1 MDWTLIGALGGVAI
15 LAVVVGYE
23 FSMIPRYSPEPA
35 KKHQAAPILIAA
47 RERPVVEASSN
58 DPAVG
63 FALQSSPPAVEYDLA
78 PQANAPR
85 LSNATQS
92 PQNSSRVEVSS
103 RAKDHS
109 LPPVYSNSAHNEVKP
124 PPPQLKPQIGSDLW
138 EVHTTAKANYF
149 NLGGHVDKN
158 GVVDS
163 LASSYLRD
171 ALKKHQNYAK
181 LPSHIQAYINEPNIN
196 LAKIAPYRARLGID
210 DKEMEEKQGVLFIRI
225 AASRGIE
232 NTSPGAT
239 DFDAS
244 PIDLSS
250 LERMAFDL
258 GLGRTVP

>member
-1 MDWTLIGALGGVAI
+1 VDWTLTGALGGVAI
-15 LAVVVGYE
+15 LAVAVGYE
-23 FSMIPRYSPEPA
+23 FSVIARYSPESAKNHQPA
-35 KKHQAAPILIAA
+35 PTLIAA
-47 RERPVVEASSN
+47 PERAVVEASSN
-58 DPAVG
+58 APAVG
-63 FALQSSPPAVEYDLA
+63 YA
-78 PQANAPR
+78 PQAILPAVGYAPARRASAPR
-85 LSNATQS
+85 STTTEP

-103 RAKDHS
+103 REKDQP
-109 LPPVYSNSAHNEVKP
+109 LPLVYANSAHSEVKP
-124 PPPQLKPQIGSDLW
+124 PPRSKPQISSDLW
-138 EVHTTAKANYF
+138 EVRTTAKANYF

-181 LPSHIQAYINEPNIN
+181 LPVPIQAYINEPNIN
-196 LAKIAPYRARLGID
+196 LAKIAGYRTLLGID
-210 DKEMEEKQGVLFIRI
+210 DKEMEEKQGVQFIRI

-232 NTSPGAT
+232 NTSSSTT

-258 GLGRTVP
+258 RVGRTVP